1 MKIAIWWEQVDVI
14 LTFYLVLNSI
24 KSPKNYFYNFYFNNF
39 FVIAVA
45 RPCIA
50 CRQVQ
55 IALREGAEYVSHG
68 ATGKVKLG

>member
-14 LTFYLVLNSI
+14 STFYLVLYSMKISN
-24 KSPKNYFYNFYFNNF
+24 NDFYNFYFNNF

-50 CRQVQ
+50 RRQVQ

-68 ATGKVKLG
+68 ATGKVKLV